1 MGQGKGLDIILGRS
15 GSGKTYTCLGEMAAR
30 IEETPLGPA
39 LLLIVPEH
47 MTYRA
52 ERKLAARTAGRGT
65 MRGHVF
71 GFRRLAWRLSQ
82 EMGRAARPRLTAVGQ
97 RLILKKII
105 AERAGDLTVLARA
118 AEQRGFTASLADA
131 IKELK
136 SYGGTP
142 AALREAAEAVGPG
155 YLQQKLTD
163 IAALYGTFQEETA
176 DRYED
181 AEDRMALLAEAIP
194 GSILFAGAEVWLDG
208 FVFFNP
214 LEQRVLR
221 TICQTAARVH
231 ITLPLDPQIVGQ
243 PSLLFYRAQK
253 TLAALQ
259 KLAKEAGVQWSV
271 RALGAPRRFSA
282 TGIGALE
289 ARLFAFPVEKSG
301 EGAGVRVVE
310 AATRRLEIEAAVADI
325 LCLCRDRGLRY
336 RDVGILLRAPEAYRQ
351 ILTFTLT
358 DYGIPFFSDTKR
370 AGVHHP
376 LAELV
381 RSVLAVVTEGW
392 RYDDVFRASKTD
404 LLPLSRDESDILE
417 NYVLEFGL
425 RGQKSWEKE
434 WPYRRRSVKV
444 SEAEAAERL
453 ARVNEARQ
461 KLGAPLLRLSAAL
474 STAEDV
480 RGLTEA
486 VFAFLTDIGA
496 AESLRAWSQEA
507 ETEGRLEEAKE
518 HRMIWEAVTELFDQ
532 MVTVSGGEKMALEE
546 YAAVLG
552 DGLDALEIALIPPTL
567 DAVTIASFD
576 QNSLNNSAAIF
587 ILGANEGVMP
597 RRVPDK
603 GLISD
608 ADRARLRRAGDRVS
622 LTLSPGEDESYGES
636 YLLYHGFTEARDY
649 LWVSYAL
656 ADSEGNGLIRAPLV
670 ARILDILPVEVETI
684 ALEGAEN
691 RDEFRFTA
699 GERAVSRLAPAM
711 RVYKGEDIPDWASV
725 YNWALGNAREQL
737 ENILLGRFSETAE
750 TSLPPALARRLYLR
764 HKRLT
769 GSVTRFEN
777 FYACPF
783 RHFAQYG
790 LRLTERPVRQFA
802 APDFG
807 TLLHDVMRRFGE
819 RMQAENRRW
828 GEVGE
833 AERHAICAAIMAE
846 EAPGVQNEIL
856 LSTAQYQ
863 NLQRRIAQTAESSLS
878 RLIAYDA
885 KSAFHPRFFEIGF
898 GENSPVG
905 SLVHYPLADGC
916 TLDVIGQIDRV
927 DVGRLDPE
935 GPLYFLVIDYK
946 SGYADLSL
954 DEVYYGLRLQLLTY
968 VLAAARLLKGKTAE
982 QKPAGMLY
990 CLLKNPVQEGKTAGF
1005 TQSDACATLWKK
1017 LRMAGWL
1024 LDDEA
1029 VVRGIDAENRFI
1041 KVSFKKDGSLSA
1053 ASRQSVKTLDEM
1065 RQLLRYTSHRLE
1077 AAGEA
1082 IMAGQIGVSPYRRG
1096 TRLAC
1101 AYCAYRDLC
1110 GFDVKLPGAAYRDLA
1125 ARENVWRD
1133 MATQMEGKQE

>member
-1 MGQGKGLDIILGRS
+1 MGQGNVLDIILGRS
-15 GSGKTYTCLGEMAAR
+15 GSGKTYTCLREMAAR
-30 IEETPLGPA
+30 MEETPLGPA

-47 MTYRA
+47 MTYKA
-52 ERKLAARTAGRGT
+52 ERKLAALVAGRGT
-65 MRGHVF
+65 MRGQVF
-71 GFRRLAWRLSQ
+71 GFRRLAWRLHQ
-82 EMGRAARPRLTAVGQ
+82 EAGQAARPRLTAVGQ
-97 RLILKKII
+97 RLILKKILSQQ
-105 AERAGDLTVLARA
+105 AGKLTALARA

-136 SYGGTP
+136 SYSGTP
-142 AALREAAEAVGPG
+142 EALYEAADAVGAG
-155 YLQQKLTD
+155 YLHQKLTD
-163 IAALYGTFQEETA
+163 IAVLYEAFQEETVG
-176 DRYED
+176 RYED

-194 GSILFAGAEVWLDG
+194 ASSFFLGAEVWLDG

-221 TICQTAARVH
+221 AIFQTAARVH
-231 ITLPLDPQIVGQ
+231 ITLPLDPNMAER

-253 TLAALQ
+253 TLAVLQ
-259 KLAKEAGVQWSV
+259 KVAEGAGIGWSV
-271 RALGAPRRFSA
+271 RGLSAPCRFFA
-282 TGIGALE
+282 AGIGALE
-289 ARLFAFPVEKSG
+289 ARLFAFPVEKSR
-301 EGAGVRVVE
+301 ESAGVRVVE
-310 AATRRLEIEAAVADI
+310 AATRRLEIEAAAAAI
-325 LCLCRDRGLRY
+325 LRLCREGGLRY
-336 RDVGILLRAPEAYRQ
+336 RDVGILLREPEAYRQ

-358 DYGIPFFSDTKR
+358 DYGIPFFSDAKR

-381 RSVLAVVTEGW
+381 RSALAVVTEGW
-392 RYDDVFRASKTD
+392 RYDDVFRAAKTD
-404 LLPLSRDESDILE
+404 LLPLSRDESDLLE

-425 RGQKSWEKE
+425 RGEKVWEKE
-434 WPYRRRSVKV
+434 WPYRRRSAKV
-444 SEAEAAERL
+444 SEAEAVDRL
-453 ARVNEARQ
+453 ARVNEARE
-461 KLGAPLLRLSAAL
+461 KFAAPLLCLSAAL
-474 STAEDV
+474 SAAEDV
-480 RGLTEA
+480 RDLTQA
-486 VFAFLTDIGA
+486 VCTFLTDIGV
-496 AESLRAWSQEA
+496 SDTLRAWSQEA
-507 ETEGRLEEAKE
+507 EEERRIEEAKE
-518 HRMIWEAVTELFDQ
+518 HRMIWAAVTALFDQ
-532 MVTVSGGEKMALEE
+532 MVTVSGEEKMTLEE
-546 YAAVLG
+546 YADVLG

-587 ILGANEGVMP
+587 ILGANDGVMP
-597 RRVPDK
+597 RRTPDK

-622 LTLSPGEDESYGES
+622 LRLSPGEDESYGES

-656 ADSEGNGLIRAPLV
+656 ADSEGNGLTRAPLV
-670 ARILDILPVEVETI
+670 TRLLDILSLEVETI

-699 GERAVSRLAPAM
+699 GGRAVSRLAPAM
-711 RVYKGEDIPDWASV
+711 RTYEGEEIPDWASV
-725 YNWALGNAREQL
+725 YHWALRNARDQL
-737 ENILLGRFSETAE
+737 ENILRGRFPEAAE
-750 TSLPPALARRLYLR
+750 ELLPPALARRLYLR

-769 GSVTRFEN
+769 GSVTRFES

-790 LRLTERPVRQFA
+790 LCLTERPVRQFA

-819 RMQAENRRW
+819 RMQADKRCW

-833 AERHAICAAIMAE
+833 AERHELCAAIMAE
-846 EAPGVQNEIL
+846 EAPRVQNEIL

-863 NLQRRIAQTAESSLS
+863 NLQQRIAQTAESSLS

-898 GENSPVG
+898 GEDTPVG
-905 SLVHYPLADGC
+905 SLVHYSLADGC
-916 TLDVIGQIDRV
+916 MLDVVGQIDRV
-927 DVGRLDPE
+927 DVGRLEAE

-946 SGYADLSL
+946 SGYADLSM

-968 VLAAARLLKGKTAE
+968 VLAAARLLKEQTAE

-1005 TQSDACATLWKK
+1005 TKAAACETLWKK

-1024 LDDEA
+1024 LNDEA
-1029 VVRGIDAENRFI
+1029 VVRGIDAENRFVKI
-1041 KVSFKKDGSLSA
+1041 SFKKDGSLSA
-1053 ASRQSVKTLDEM
+1053 ASRQRVKTLEEM
-1065 RQLLRYTSHRLE
+1065 RQLLRYTSHQLG
-1077 AAGEA
+1077 AAGAA
-1082 IMAGQIGVSPYRRG
+1082 IVAGQIGVSPYRRG
-1096 TRLAC
+1096 MRRAC
-1101 AYCAYRDLC
+1101 AYCAYQDLC
-1110 GFDVKLPGAAYRDLA
+1110 GFDVKLPDAAYRDLSDRPDVWGDMA
-1125 ARENVWRD
+1125 AR
-1133 MATQMEGKQE
+1133 MEGREE